1 MKHWLLGDEMGKL
14 AFFEQ
19 YREPLAGR
27 SVKSDPLDQQ
37 LIDISAV
44 AIHRDTAAF
53 ERLFRAFVPMIRAFN
68 LKAYPGA
75 SLMADEV
82 AQEVMI
88 KVWEKAHT
96 YRPEMAA
103 LTTWLFTLSRNA
115 RVDYLR
121 RNGKHVSLID
131 PEPIWD
137 QLEDDSADQFQKAR
151 QREFEKQ
158 VAEGLAKLP
167 NDQRQVLS
175 QVYLEGLTH
184 QEVSEK
190 FNIPLGTVKSRVRLA
205 LKSLSIVAKGS
216 SI

>member
-1 MKHWLLGDEMGKL
+1 MD
-14 AFFEQ
+14 
-19 YREPLAGR
+19 
-27 SVKSDPLDQQ
+27 SDALDQQ
-37 LIDISAV
+37 LIDIA
-44 AIHRDTAAF
+44 AMAKNRDKAAF
-53 ERLFRAFVPMIRAFN
+53 ERLFRAFVPMIRAFS

-96 YRPEMAA
+96 YRPDMAA
-103 LTTWLFTLSRNA
+103 LSTWLFTLSRNA

-131 PEPIWD
+131 PEPIWA
-137 QLEDDSADQFQKAR
+137 QLEDETADQFQIAQ

-158 VAEGLAKLP
+158 VKDGLSHLP
-167 NDQRQVLS
+167 NEQRQVLS
-175 QVYLEGLTH
+175 QVYLEGMTH

-205 LKSLSIVAKGS
+205 LKSLSIVVKGS
-216 SI
+216 SK